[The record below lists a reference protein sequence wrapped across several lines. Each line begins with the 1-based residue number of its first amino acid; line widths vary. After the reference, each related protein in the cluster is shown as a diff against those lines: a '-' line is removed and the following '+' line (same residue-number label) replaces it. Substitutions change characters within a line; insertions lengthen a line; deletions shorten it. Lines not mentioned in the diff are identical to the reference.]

1 MQLLLFLVV
10 FGIFCLRTENAIPA
24 LCFIAMLHWID
35 FHTFIAINLKI
46 KIQDVQRNNEAMKG
60 TFMYE
65 YNTVVIDKLFYYD
78 SPANFIST
86 KRRKK

>member
-1 MQLLLFLVV
+1 
-10 FGIFCLRTENAIPA
+10 
-24 LCFIAMLHWID
+24 
-35 FHTFIAINLKI
+35 
-46 KIQDVQRNNEAMKG
+46 MKG

>member
-1 MQLLLFLVV
+1 
-10 FGIFCLRTENAIPA
+10 
-24 LCFIAMLHWID
+24 
-35 FHTFIAINLKI
+35 
-46 KIQDVQRNNEAMKG
+46 MKG

-65 YNTVVIDKLFYYD
+65 YNTVVIDTLFYYD